1 MHLYLIQHAEAK
13 SAEADPSRGLTAR
26 GLQDAQKVAWY
37 LGKIGITVSHLYHS
51 GKTRARETAFALA
64 EGIRVGRGVYDSDG
78 LLPNDDP
85 SIWHDRAQ
93 SLEEDTA
100 LVGHLPH
107 LAKLA
112 SLILAG
118 DREGV
123 HVSFRMGG
131 VVCLARQGSVW
142 SLEWMI
148 IPGILPPG

>member
-1 MHLYLIQHAEAK
+1 MRLYLIQHAEAK
-13 SAEADPSRGLTAR
+13 SAEVDPSRGLTVR
-26 GLQDAQKVAWY
+26 GLQDAKNVAEY
-37 LGKIGITVSHLYHS
+37 LRKIRITVSYLYHS
-51 GKTRARETAFALA
+51 GKTRARETASALA
-64 EGIRVGRGVYDSDG
+64 EGIEVRRGVFDTDG

-85 SIWHDRAQ
+85 SIWYERAQ
-93 SLEEDTA
+93 SLDEDIG

-118 DREGV
+118 DPEKA

-131 VVCLARQGSVW
+131 VVCLAKQEKTW

-148 IPGILPPG
+148 VPDILK